1 MAASRYAETTSVS
14 SGQSR
19 LDIETILTKHGAS
32 AFGYATQDGRA
43 EIMFDMRGRR
53 IRFAVPL
60 PDRRDPA
67 FVLTPAKRQRRT
79 AAAAAEA
86 YEQAIRQRWRAL
98 HLVIRAKIEA
108 VEAGITTFDDEFM
121 AHIQLP
127 SGERFGDLAAVAL
140 DKAYAGDDLPALLPG
155 GDR

>member
-1 MAASRYAETTSVS
+1 MPSRYAESTTVS

-32 AFGYATQDGRA
+32 AFGYATQNGRA
-43 EIMFDMRGRR
+43 EIMFDMNGRR

-60 PDRRDPA
+60 PDRGA
-67 FVLTPAKRQRRT
+67 AEFVLTPARRNRRT
-79 AAAAAEA
+79 PEAAEQA

-98 HLVIRAKIEA
+98 YLVIRAKIEA
-108 VEAGITTFDDEFM
+108 VEAGITTFNDEFM

-127 SGERFGDLAAVAL
+127 SGERFGDVATVAL
-140 DKAYAGDDLPALLPG
+140 DQAYATGTMPALMPG
-155 GDR
+155 TGS